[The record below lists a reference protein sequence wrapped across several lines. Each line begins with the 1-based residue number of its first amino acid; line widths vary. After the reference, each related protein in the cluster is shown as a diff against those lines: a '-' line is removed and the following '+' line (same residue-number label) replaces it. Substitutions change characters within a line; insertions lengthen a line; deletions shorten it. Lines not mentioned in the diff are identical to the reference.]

1 MLTSFAGSRLFGQ
14 RYGTGVPSVLAL
26 HGWRRD
32 HRDFDGV
39 LASGLD
45 AVALDLPG
53 FGSTPPPPTAWGSP
67 EYADAVAAVLD
78 EMQAHVVVV
87 GHSFGG
93 RVAVHLAADHPEQI
107 AGLVLSGAPL
117 HRPTRRP
124 AEAAPQ
130 LQARPTPGGSR
141 RRQPGQDR
149 GHCASATGRRTTAA
163 PPGSCATSSC
173 APWRRTTQASSPG
186 YVALSSSCGE
196 TTTPPP
202 PVGGRTAR
210 SRAARRDLVVCAGA
224 GHLTPLTVPGE
235 LRAAVERLQDL
246 RPRALVRRGARVVT
260 ALDAVALGA
269 CALAIV
275 SG

>member
-78 EMQAHVVVV
+78 EMQARVVVV

-117 HRPTRRP
+117 HRPP
-124 AEAAPQ
+124 G
-130 LQARPTPGGSR
+130 ARPRPRLSFRLAR
-141 RRQPGQDR
+141 RLAALGVVSQDR
-149 GHCASATGRRTTAA
+149 IEALRQRYGSEDYRSASGVMRDVLVRTLAEDYAGVLARLRCPVELVWGDDDTAA
-163 PPGSCATSSC
+163 PLWVAERLAAELPGAN
-173 APWRRTTQASSPG
+173 
-186 YVALSSSCGE
+186 
-196 TTTPPP
+196 
-202 PVGGRTAR
+202 
-210 SRAARRDLVVCAGA
+210 LVVCAGA

-235 LRAAVERLQDL
+235 LRAAVERL
-246 RPRALVRRGARVVT
+246 RT
-260 ALDAVALGA
+260 
-269 CALAIV
+269 
-275 SG
+275 